1 LPLLNHYIKL
11 DIEEEYIIA
20 EVRKGNSSIFK
31 DVYRMYY
38 SPLCRFAHKYFDEK
52 EEAEDIVQ
60 ETMVKMW
67 EQRNKLEINNLKTYL
82 FSAVKNSCLNRL
94 KHLVVVQKHNETTA
108 IEIKLI
114 ELEYDN
120 EFFDEETKILER
132 KVFEAIEDLPEQC
145 GKIVKLKYIDG
156 MKSKDI
162 AIMTNLSP
170 RTVETHLY
178 KGLKVLSEKF
188 KNTIPLLIIVFI
200 FFNKIN
206 TYIKF

>member
-1 LPLLNHYIKL
+1 MPLLNHYIKL

>member
-1 LPLLNHYIKL
+1 MPLLNHYIKL

-20 EVRKGNSSIFK
+20 EIKKGNSLIFK
-31 DVYRMYY
+31 DVYRIYY
-38 SPLCRFAHKYFDEK
+38 SPLCRFAHKYFDKK

-82 FSAVKNSCLNRL
+82 FSAVKNGCLNRL
-94 KHLVVVQKHNETTA
+94 KHLIVVQKHNETTA

-114 ELEYDN
+114 ELESDN

-178 KGLKVLSEKF
+178 KGLKVLSQKF
-188 KNTIPLLIIVFI
+188 KNTIPLLIIIFI

-206 TYIKF
+206 TYINL

>member
-1 LPLLNHYIKL
+1 M

-20 EVRKGNSSIFK
+20 EIKKGNSLIFK
-31 DVYRMYY
+31 DVYRIYY
-38 SPLCRFAHKYFDEK
+38 SPLCRFAHKYFDKK

-82 FSAVKNSCLNRL
+82 FSAVKNGCLNRL
-94 KHLVVVQKHNETTA
+94 KHLIVVQKHNETTA

-114 ELEYDN
+114 ELESDN

-162 AIMTNLSP
+162 AVMTNLSP

-178 KGLKVLSEKF
+178 KGLKVLSQKF
-188 KNTIPLLIIVFI
+188 KDTIPLLIIMFI
-200 FFNKIN
+200 FFNN
-206 TYIKF
+206 

>member
-1 LPLLNHYIKL
+1 M